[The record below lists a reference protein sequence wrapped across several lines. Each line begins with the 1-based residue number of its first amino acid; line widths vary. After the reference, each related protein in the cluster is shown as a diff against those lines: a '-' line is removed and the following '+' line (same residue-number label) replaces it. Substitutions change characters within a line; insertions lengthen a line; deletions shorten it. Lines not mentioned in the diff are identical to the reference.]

1 MPIFKNLPV
10 RLKGGG
16 PTLENAWI
24 LRRMSLNITPNH
36 RHHNTFDRDDGGGN
50 GGHGDHWSPGGSL
63 LDGDAPR
70 DRNPFEDEEDE
81 NEANEGK
88 KKGGGSGGGS
98 MRSSF
103 KFKSPLKTL
112 GKLGKNL
119 RLSGGR
125 SKGSETPSP
134 QGSLQG
140 TPSPAEKKKRGR
152 RSSEGSL
159 LRFAG
164 KYRDTLGS
172 RKESITNGEPNGS
185 ENECDNT
192 SRRLSFMK
200 MVGLGKLKRESMND
214 HSSQG
219 PEEQPVQEEVVE
231 EVKPREPLS
240 VLEIL
245 QLVKKRDLL
254 LADTHILE
262 LEQECNE
269 SSAAERAVPPPEDAN
284 AAANAAAKDG
294 GRRKAKDVELLY
306 EELQKE
312 LWAVVRESLR
322 CPTAG
327 PNLGLVVQ
335 VLQQEEQADKDWALD
350 EAAAPGGPRPRR
362 LKQRWREAVEEAAGG
377 SLPQRAEF
385 TAGELVGYLDRLR
398 ARVVEDLGAAKR
410 NVVSIYPEEY
420 QPFQVYVQSYH
431 QAVAR
436 RLEAITD
443 KQLEITDTYSLLDW
457 LHNIYNRDVLGTVCI
472 TSPFSRSQLSPLLPS
487 ETVERLELDCLN
499 SVRAKVTTELSQVLD
514 EEERR
519 WMETLHIEEYQITL
533 AKTVIQRLQ
542 VDLERSASINRSLG
556 SRVAQCSLNG
566 LADFLYSFQRKV
578 EMFHEGMQS
587 GMFGENEDGYVS
599 KTIALVNC
607 CPPFRGFVQRCAQC
621 DPSVSEDSLRRANK
635 ALDHIV
641 QQGVRV
647 LCERLYLHIRPS
659 FERLVKR
666 KWLSNTEPF
675 DQIESLIKEYFK
687 KYHRMDSPP
696 YQLLVAEVHR
706 RVVMEY
712 LRSVMRGRIICT
724 SMKMRKRMAGRLRDE
739 GKQIKVLF
747 KDLESPSSWLD
758 GALSHISEIIQ
769 LEDVPSIQMEVGVL
783 VREFP
788 DVRKKHVSAILN
800 IRGMT
805 RQAERQEILNIVKDI
820 ESGDASG
827 AGAGGGVSW
836 ARLTRDRALFSEV
849 PVTSEVHCLNV
860 GLSRI
865 ALTASSCFS
874 LLRPRP
880 RKTRTPVQENPD
892 DVL

>member
-1 MPIFKNLPV
+1 MPILKNLPV
-10 RLKGGG
+10 RLKGG
-16 PTLENAWI
+16 PTLDNALI
-24 LRRMSLNITPNH
+24 IRRMSLNITP
-36 RHHNTFDRDDGGGN
+36 RLHHNPFEDEDN
-50 GGHGDHWSPGGSL
+50 IHSNEGHGDHWSPGGSL
-63 LDGDAPR
+63 LDGNVTR
-70 DRNPFEDEEDE
+70 DRNPFEDEEDD
-81 NEANEGK
+81 NEANSG
-88 KKGGGSGGGS
+88 KKGGGSGGSGS
-98 MRSSF
+98 TKGSF
-103 KFKSPLKTL
+103 KLMSPLKGL

-119 RLSGGR
+119 RMSGR
-125 SKGSETPSP
+125 NKASATLSP
-134 QGSLQG
+134 QGSMQG
-140 TPSPAEKKKRGR
+140 SPSPSQKKKRGR

-164 KYRDTLGS
+164 KYRDNVSL
-172 RKESITNGEPNGS
+172 RREPLINGELNCLES
-185 ENECDNT
+185 ESDST
-192 SRRLSFMK
+192 SLRLSFMK
-200 MVGLGKLKRESMND
+200 KVGLVKKKEPTDRA
-214 HSSQG
+214 SQG
-219 PEEQPVQEEVVE
+219 PDNQQEQAEMVE

-254 LADTHILE
+254 LADSHILE
-262 LEQECNE
+262 LEQECNGPPHTTGDRGG
-269 SSAAERAVPPPEDAN
+269 AAQLDDGGV
-284 AAANAAAKDG
+284 KDG

-312 LWAVVRESLR
+312 LWAVVRESLKL
-322 CPTAG
+322 PTAG

-335 VLQQEEQADKDWALD
+335 VLQQEEQADRDWALG
-350 EAAAPGGPRPRR
+350 ESVAPGGPRPRR
-362 LKQRWREAVEEAAGG
+362 LKQKWREAVEEAADNA
-377 SLPQRAEF
+377 LPQRAEF
-385 TAGELVGYLDRLR
+385 TAGELDRYLDRLR
-398 ARVVEDLGAAKR
+398 ARAVEDLGAAKR

-420 QPFQVYVQSYH
+420 QAFQVYVESYH
-431 QAVAR
+431 RAVAR
-436 RLEAITD
+436 RLTAITD
-443 KQLEITDTYSLLDW
+443 EQLQTTDIYSLLDW
-457 LHNIYNRDVLGTVCI
+457 LCNIYNRDVLGTVCI
-472 TSPFSRSQLSPLLPS
+472 TSPFNHSQLSPLLPA

-499 SVRAKVTTELSQVLD
+499 SVRTKVTTELSQLLED
-514 EEERR
+514 EEKR
-519 WMETLHIEEYQITL
+519 WMETLHVEEEYQITL
-533 AKTVIQRLQ
+533 AKTVTQRLQ

-556 SRVAQCSLNG
+556 SRVAQCSING

-587 GMFGENEDGYVS
+587 GMFGSNEDGYVAR
-599 KTIALVNC
+599 TISLVNC

-621 DPSVSEDSLRRANK
+621 DPTVSEESLRRANRS
-635 ALDHIV
+635 LDHIV

-647 LCERLYLHIRPS
+647 LLDRLYLHIRPF

-666 KWLSNTEPF
+666 KWLTNAEPYE
-675 DQIESLIKEYFK
+675 QIEALVKEDFK
-687 KYHRMDSPP
+687 KYQRMDSPP
-696 YQLLVAEVHR
+696 YQLLVSEVHR

-739 GKQIKVLF
+739 GRQIKVLF

-758 GALSHISEIIQ
+758 SALPHISEIVQ

-788 DVRKKHVSAILN
+788 DIRKKHVSAILN

-820 ESGDASG
+820 ESSD
-827 AGAGGGVSW
+827 GGPAPPS
-836 ARLTRDRALFSEV
+836 RDRALFAEV

-865 ALTASSCFS
+865 ALTASSCFTM
-874 LLRPRP
+874 LRPSRP
-880 RKTRTPVQENPD
+880 KTRTPTQENLD

>member
-1 MPIFKNLPV
+1 MSILKNLPV
-10 RLKGGG
+10 RLRGG

-24 LRRMSLNITPNH
+24 LRRMSLNITPPPR
-36 RHHNTFDRDDGGGN
+36 RHHDAFHHDGGER
-50 GGHGDHWSPGGSL
+50 WSPGSSL
-63 LDGDAPR
+63 LDGAAPR

-88 KKGGGSGGGS
+88 KGGGGSAKGS
-98 MRSSF
+98 FR
-103 KFKSPLKTL
+103 FKSPLKTL

-119 RLSGGR
+119 RLSAR
-125 SKGSETPSP
+125 SRGSDTPSP

-172 RKESITNGEPNGS
+172 RKDSFSNGEPNCS
-185 ENECDNT
+185 ESEGDSS

-200 MVGLGKLKRESMND
+200 MVGLGKMKRESMNE

-219 PEEQPVQEEVVE
+219 PEEQPVQEEAPE

-245 QLVKKRDLL
+245 QLVKKRDFL

-262 LEQECNE
+262 LEQECSE
-269 SSAAERAVPPPEDAN
+269 ASAAERGGGAAPQPDDA
-284 AAANAAAKDG
+284 G

-322 CPTAG
+322 SPTAG

-335 VLQQEEQADKDWALD
+335 VLQQEEQADKDWALG
-350 EAAAPGGPRPRR
+350 EALGGPRPRR
-362 LKQRWREAVEEAAGG
+362 LKQRWREAVEEAADG
-377 SLPQRAEF
+377 SLPQEAEF

-410 NVVSIYPEEY
+410 NAVSIYPEEY

-431 QAVAR
+431 QATAR
-436 RLEAITD
+436 RLQAITD
-443 KQLEITDTYSLLDW
+443 QTLEVTDVYSLLDW

-472 TSPFSRSQLSPLLPS
+472 TSPFSRSQLSPLLPPD
-487 ETVERLELDCLN
+487 TVDRLELDCLN

-519 WMETLHIEEYQITL
+519 WMETLHIEEYQIPL

-542 VDLERSASINRSLG
+542 VDLERSASISRSLG

-587 GMFGENEDGYVS
+587 GMFGDNEDGYVS
-599 KTIALVNC
+599 TTIALVNC
-607 CPPFRGFVQRCAQC
+607 CPPLRGFVQRCSQC
-621 DPSVSEDSLRRANK
+621 ESVSEDSLQRGNRS
-635 ALDHIV
+635 LDLVI

-647 LCERLYLHIRPS
+647 LSDRLYLHIKPS
-659 FERLVKR
+659 SERLVKR
-666 KWLSNTEPF
+666 KWLSNSEPYE
-675 DQIESLIKEYFK
+675 QIEALVKEYFK

-739 GKQIKVLF
+739 GRQIKVLF

-769 LEDVPSIQMEVGVL
+769 LEDIPSIQMEVGVL

-805 RQAERQEILNIVKDI
+805 RQAERQEILNVVKDI
-820 ESGDASG
+820 ESGG
-827 AGAGGGVSW
+827 VGGEVGV
-836 ARLTRDRALFSEV
+836 ARVTRSHALFSEV
-849 PVTSEVHCLNV
+849 PVTSEVHCLNL
-860 GLSRI
+860 GLSRL
-865 ALTASSCFS
+865 ALGASSCVS
-874 LLRPRP
+874 SLRPRP
-880 RKTRTPVQENPD
+880 RKARTPIQDNPD
-892 DVL
+892 DGL

>member
-1 MPIFKNLPV
+1 MPVLKNLPV

-16 PTLENAWI
+16 PTLDNALFI
-24 LRRMSLNITPNH
+24 RRMSLNISPRH
-36 RHHNTFDRDDGGGN
+36 RSPFDDSAAADRS
-50 GGHGDHWSPGGSL
+50 WSPGGSF
-63 LDGDAPR
+63 LDGDVPG

-88 KKGGGSGGGS
+88 KVKGGRGGSGKGS
-98 MRSSF
+98 F
-103 KFKSPLKTL
+103 IKSPLKSL

-119 RLSGGR
+119 RLSARGKDGAA
-125 SKGSETPSP
+125 GSPSP
-134 QGSLQG
+134 QG
-140 TPSPAEKKKRGR
+140 TPSPADKKKRGR

-164 KYRDTLGS
+164 KYRDTLS
-172 RKESITNGEPNGS
+172 FRKESLANGDTNCS
-185 ENECDNT
+185 ESECDT
-192 SRRLSFMK
+192 SSRRLSFMK
-200 MVGLGKLKRESMND
+200 MVGLGKTKRESGAD
-214 HSSQG
+214 PSSQAAEDQSARKE
-219 PEEQPVQEEVVE
+219 PEV

-262 LEQECNE
+262 LEQECGGPE
-269 SSAAERAVPPPEDAN
+269 GGPAPEDAGG
-284 AAANAAAKDG
+284 AVKDG

-322 CPTAG
+322 SPTAG

-335 VLQQEEQADKDWALD
+335 VLQQEELVDAGRP
-350 EAAAPGGPRPRR
+350 AAGGPRPRQ
-362 LKQRWREAVEEAAGG
+362 LKRRWREAVEDAADG
-377 SLPQRAEF
+377 SLPQKTEF
-385 TAGELVGYLDRLR
+385 TAGELAGYLDSIR
-398 ARVVEDLGAAKR
+398 ARVVDDLDAAKR
-410 NVVSIYPEEY
+410 NVVDIYPGEY
-420 QPFQVYVQSYH
+420 QALQVYTRSYH

-436 RLEAITD
+436 RLQAITE
-443 KQLEITDTYSLLDW
+443 QQMQITDIYSLLDW
-457 LHNIYNRDVLGTVCI
+457 LYNIYNRDVLAKVCV
-472 TSPFSRSQLSPLLPS
+472 SDPLRGSQLGPLLPS
-487 ETVERLELDCLN
+487 EVVDRLGQDCLN

-519 WMETLHIEEYQITL
+519 WMETLHVEEYQIPL
-533 AKTVIQRLQ
+533 AKNIIQRLQ
-542 VDLERSASINRSLG
+542 IDLERSASINRTLG

-566 LADFLYSFQRKV
+566 LADFLYCFQRKV

-587 GMFGENEDGYVS
+587 GMFGEHEDGYVS
-599 KTIALVNC
+599 KTVALVNC
-607 CPPFRGFVQRCAQC
+607 CPPFRGFVQRCIPCETMTTAS
-621 DPSVSEDSLRRANK
+621 DDSLRRAYR

-647 LCERLYLHIRPS
+647 LSERLFLHIRPF

-666 KWLSNTEPF
+666 KWLNNTEAYE
-675 DQIESLIKEYFK
+675 QIEAAIKEHFK
-687 KYHRMDSPP
+687 KYHRMDDPP

-706 RVVMEY
+706 RVLMEY

-724 SMKMRKRMAGRLRDE
+724 SLKMRKRMAGRLRDE
-739 GKQIKVLF
+739 GRQIKALF

-758 GALSHISEIIQ
+758 GALSHISELIQ

-783 VREFP
+783 VQEFP

-805 RQAERQEILNIVKDI
+805 RQRERQEILNIVKDI
-820 ESGDASG
+820 ESGDGG
-827 AGAGGGVSW
+827 AGAGGAGGGGGGL
-836 ARLTRDRALFSEV
+836 ARVTRDRALFSEV

-860 GLSRI
+860 GLSRV
-865 ALTASSCFS
+865 ALAASSCYVA
-874 LLRPRP
+874 LCPRG
-880 RKTRTPVQENPD
+880 RKARTSTRDNPD

>member
-1 MPIFKNLPV
+1 MPVLKNLPV

-16 PTLENAWI
+16 PTLDNALFI
-24 LRRMSLNITPNH
+24 RRMSLNISPRH
-36 RHHNTFDRDDGGGN
+36 RNPFDDGADDGA
-50 GGHGDHWSPGGSL
+50 DRSWSPGGSF
-63 LDGDAPR
+63 LDADVSGDC
-70 DRNPFEDEEDE
+70 NPFEVEEDE
-81 NEANEGK
+81 NEANEEK
-88 KKGGGSGGGS
+88 KVKRGRDGSGKGS
-98 MRSSF
+98 F
-103 KFKSPLKTL
+103 IKSPLKSL

-119 RLSGGR
+119 RLSSRGKDGAA
-125 SKGSETPSP
+125 GSPSP
-134 QGSLQG
+134 QG

-164 KYRDTLGS
+164 KYRDTLS
-172 RKESITNGEPNGS
+172 FRKETLANGDTNCS
-185 ENECDNT
+185 ESEGDSS

-200 MVGLGKLKRESMND
+200 MVGLGKTKRELGAD
-214 HSSQG
+214 PSSQAAEDQAARKE
-219 PEEQPVQEEVVE
+219 PEV

-262 LEQECNE
+262 LEQECCGPQGGP
-269 SSAAERAVPPPEDAN
+269 APE
-284 AAANAAAKDG
+284 DG

-322 CPTAG
+322 SPTAG

-335 VLQQEEQADKDWALD
+335 VLQQEEVVDAGRLAS
-350 EAAAPGGPRPRR
+350 AGPRPRQ
-362 LKQRWREAVEEAAGG
+362 LKRRWREAVEDAADG
-377 SLPQRAEF
+377 SLPQKTEF
-385 TAGELVGYLDRLR
+385 TAGELAGYLDGVR
-398 ARVVEDLGAAKR
+398 ARVVDDLDAAKR
-410 NVVSIYPEEY
+410 NVVNIYPGEY
-420 QPFQVYVQSYH
+420 QALQVYTRSYH

-436 RLEAITD
+436 RLQAITEQ
-443 KQLEITDTYSLLDW
+443 QLQITDIYSLLDW
-457 LHNIYNRDVLGTVCI
+457 LYNIYNRDVLAKVCV
-472 TSPFSRSQLSPLLPS
+472 SDPLRGSQLGPLLPS
-487 ETVERLELDCLN
+487 DVVDRLEQDCLN

-519 WMETLHIEEYQITL
+519 WMEMLHVEEYHIPL
-533 AKTVIQRLQ
+533 AKTIIQRLQ
-542 VDLERSASINRSLG
+542 IDLERSASINRSLG

-566 LADFLYSFQRKV
+566 LADFLYCFQRKV

-587 GMFGENEDGYVS
+587 GMFGEHEDGYVS
-599 KTIALVNC
+599 KTVALVNC
-607 CPPFRGFVQRCAQC
+607 CPPFRCFVQRCVPRETMTTAS
-621 DPSVSEDSLRRANK
+621 DDSLRRANR

-647 LCERLYLHIRPS
+647 LSERLFLHIRPF

-666 KWLSNTEPF
+666 KWLNNAEPYE
-675 DQIESLIKEYFK
+675 QIEAAVKEHFK
-687 KYHRMDSPP
+687 KYHRMDDPP

-706 RVVMEY
+706 RVLMEY

-724 SMKMRKRMAGRLRDE
+724 SLKMRKRMAGRLRDE
-739 GKQIKVLF
+739 GRQIKALF

-758 GALSHISEIIQ
+758 GALAHISELIQ
-769 LEDVPSIQMEVGVL
+769 LEDIPSIQMEVGVL
-783 VREFP
+783 AQEFP

-805 RQAERQEILNIVKDI
+805 RQRERQEILNIVKDI
-820 ESGDASG
+820 ENGDGGGGG
-827 AGAGGGVSW
+827 AAGGGP
-836 ARLTRDRALFSEV
+836 ARVTRDRALFSEV

-860 GLSRI
+860 GLSRV
-865 ALTASSCFS
+865 ALAASSCYTAF
-874 LLRPRP
+874 RPRG
-880 RKTRTPVQENPD
+880 RKAPTSTRDNPD

>member
-1 MPIFKNLPV
+1 MSSNQGVSTAGTFPGDFEELRNQTLILVPIERCKKVPALRNQTLILVPIERFQV
-10 RLKGGG
+10 LKGS
-16 PTLENAWI
+16 
-24 LRRMSLNITPNH
+24 RS
-36 RHHNTFDRDDGGGN
+36 
-50 GGHGDHWSPGGSL
+50 
-63 LDGDAPR
+63 
-70 DRNPFEDEEDE
+70 EEPD
-81 NEANEGK
+81 
-88 KKGGGSGGGS
+88 
-98 MRSSF
+98 
-103 KFKSPLKTL
+103 TD
-112 GKLGKNL
+112 
-119 RLSGGR
+119 LS
-125 SKGSETPSP
+125 T
-134 QGSLQG
+134 
-140 TPSPAEKKKRGR
+140 
-152 RSSEGSL
+152 
-159 LRFAG
+159 
-164 KYRDTLGS
+164 YRTV
-172 RKESITNGEPNGS
+172 P
-185 ENECDNT
+185 
-192 SRRLSFMK
+192 
-200 MVGLGKLKRESMND
+200 
-214 HSSQG
+214 
-219 PEEQPVQEEVVE
+219 
-231 EVKPREPLS
+231 

-245 QLVKKRDLL
+245 QLVKKRDLF
-254 LADTHILE
+254 LADSHILE

-269 SSAAERAVPPPEDAN
+269 ADRDAVTQPEDSLSPSV
-284 AAANAAAKDG
+284 KDG

-322 CPTAG
+322 SPTAG

-335 VLQQEEQADKDWALD
+335 VLQQEEQADKDWASS
-350 EAAAPGGPRPRR
+350 PCSSRPRR
-362 LKQRWREAVEEAAGG
+362 LKQRWKEAVEEAADG

-385 TAGELVGYLDRLR
+385 TAGELAGYLDRLR
-398 ARVVEDLGAAKR
+398 ARVVEDLGAANR

-436 RLEAITD
+436 RLQAITD
-443 KQLEITDTYSLLDW
+443 NQLEITDIYSLLDW

-487 ETVERLELDCLN
+487 ETVDRLELDCLN

-514 EEERR
+514 EEEKR

-587 GMFGENEDGYVS
+587 GMFGDNEDGYVS

-621 DPSVSEDSLRRANK
+621 DTSVSEDSLRRANK

-647 LCERLYLHIRPS
+647 LSERLYLHIRPF

-666 KWLSNTEPF
+666 KWLSNTEPYE
-675 DQIESLIKEYFK
+675 QIETLIKEYFK

-706 RVVMEY
+706 RVVTEY

-758 GALSHISEIIQ
+758 SALSHISEIIQ

-805 RQAERQEILNIVKDI
+805 RQAERQEIINIVKDI
-820 ESGDASG
+820 ESTD
-827 AGAGGGVSW
+827 GGGSI
-836 ARLTRDRALFSEV
+836 RMSRDRALFAEV

-874 LLRPRP
+874 SLRPRRP
-880 RKTRTPVQENPD
+880 KARTPVQDNPD
-892 DVL
+892 DGL